1 MFNTF
6 RTLQPIGKRIL
17 AVRCMFHAVAPALWK
32 MQSCAESS
40 DSIDQ
45 SYVEYYSD
53 YSVHISSLPLGAKDK
68 YSRQEQ
74 SKNYDTNEKN
84 SPVSL
89 SRPSF
94 SCTHDGA
101 SLTAKTWPGKAA
113 KMTLCLK

>member
-1 MFNTF
+1 
-6 RTLQPIGKRIL
+6 
-17 AVRCMFHAVAPALWK
+17 MFHAVAPALWK
-32 MQSCAESS
+32 MPCLNPALYRR
-40 DSIDQ
+40 IP

-68 YSRQEQ
+68 YSSQEQ

-84 SPVSL
+84 SPISL
-89 SRPSF
+89 SRPNF

-113 KMTLCLK
+113 NMTLCLE

>member
-1 MFNTF
+1 M
-6 RTLQPIGKRIL
+6 LE
-17 AVRCMFHAVAPALWK
+17 
-32 MQSCAESS
+32 SCAVSS

-94 SCTHDGA
+94 SCTHDGV

-113 KMTLCLK
+113 NMTLCLEEYCDDYFPFCTLSHPPSTTF